1 MKEKYGT
8 NKDIDS
14 YMSRAHDAMFTQM
27 SAKKGIKKFGKQ
39 SIVDMFKDYQQLNDG
54 PMPGK
59 SVFGRIHNEK
69 LRSKDRKKIL
79 EAVNLIKEKLCGNT
93 KGRKC
98 ANSSRQ
104 KSYLSEDEY
113 VYSPT

>member
-27 SAKKGIKKFGKQ
+27 SAKKGIENFGEI
-39 SIVDMFKDYQQLNDG
+39 SVAAMFKEYQQFNDG

-59 SVFGRIHNEK
+59 PVFGPI
-69 LRSKDRKKIL
+69 DI
-79 EAVNLIKEKLCGNT
+79 
-93 KGRKC
+93 
-98 ANSSRQ
+98 
-104 KSYLSEDEY
+104 D
-113 VYSPT
+113 